1 MKPKLKGWKE
11 GVMTED
17 LIGFGCK
24 HTKGS
29 TVRYKRYKQLCNPK
43 RGVFRSGD
51 GYELHYI
58 DLNNY
63 NLIRSTRF
71 LIETNLVD

>member
-29 TVRYKRYKQLCNPK
+29 TVRYKRYKQL
-43 RGVFRSGD
+43 
-51 GYELHYI
+51 
-58 DLNNY
+58 
-63 NLIRSTRF
+63 
-71 LIETNLVD
+71 